1 MFTVFSITATEQSV
15 YSSINDETLHSRL
28 SQLEKCISEATWR
41 YRLVITTE
49 TPAYS
54 LEDSSV
60 SYTEDTVCSKWEAEL
75 NIGTES
81 QSSSDLDLSNDEDD
95 LEKG

>member
-1 MFTVFSITATEQSV
+1 MDIIATEQSI
-15 YSSINDETLHSRL
+15 YSSINHETLHSRL

-41 YRLVITTE
+41 YKLVITTE
-49 TPAYS
+49 TPAYT

-60 SYTEDTVCSKWEAEL
+60 SYSEDTVCSKWEAEL
-75 NIGTES
+75 NIGAES

-95 LEKG
+95 SEMG